1 MAAKDRLKTKPKPS
15 DQGNASIPLKVQ
27 PNINL
32 KLPEIKIPEVKV
44 TADTKP
50 LLDVIVQLA
59 ARMDQQQSHIV
70 AILNAL
76 SSKDVN
82 VKVDVEQPKVTVQA
96 AKRPREYYVEFVK
109 EDGETIGM
117 RISAE

>member
-1 MAAKDRLKTKPKPS
+1 MKAQDRLKTKPNNGQAAAGLNLQMSP
-15 DQGNASIPLKVQ
+15 

-32 KLPEIKIPEVKV
+32 KMPEIKIPEVKV

-59 ARMDQQQSHIV
+59 ARIDQQQAHIV
-70 AILNAL
+70 AILNSL
-76 SSKDVN
+76 GKKDINVN
-82 VKVDVEQPKVTVQA
+82 VDVEQPKVTVQA
-96 AKRPREYYVEFVK
+96 AKRPRNYYVAFDR